1 MRARAVRDSLWLAAH
16 RGAHDARPWQ
26 RTVIC
31 RAPDGA
37 LAEVDGGGHRP
48 DDPGEGLEGE
58 PGHGLQVPATVLWG

>member
-1 MRARAVRDSLWLAAH
+1 MRARAVREPVVGGPP
-16 RGAHDARPWQ
+16 RGARRAPLAEDGHL
-26 RTVIC
+26 C

-58 PGHGLQVPATVLWG
+58 PGHGLQVPATVPWG